1 MTSHRCPILILRFV
15 TMLLYMEKKKKF
27 TDMINLKI
35 LRWRNYP
42 GGPNLITKV
51 LKRGSRKVKVRG
63 KDVQMEVEVKVLQP

>member
-1 MTSHRCPILILRFV
+1 MSHPNPQICDYV
-15 TMLLYMEKKKKF
+15 TLHGKKKF

-42 GGPNLITKV
+42 GGPNLITKF
-51 LKRGSRKVKVRG
+51 LKRGSQKVKVRG